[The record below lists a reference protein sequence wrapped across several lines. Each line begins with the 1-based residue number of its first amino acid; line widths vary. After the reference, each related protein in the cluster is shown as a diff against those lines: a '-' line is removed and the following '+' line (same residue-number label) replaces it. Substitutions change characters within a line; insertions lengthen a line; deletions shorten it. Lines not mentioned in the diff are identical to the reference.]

1 MLIHFI
7 QAIILRLDD
16 QRNEIVYSRPQC
28 PNQEFDPQRSNEFLR
43 DFFYRFDSD
52 GWPSLF
58 FQYSFLKKSVWH
70 GEKMS

>member
-28 PNQEFDPQRSNEFLR
+28 PNPEFDPQRSNEFLR

-52 GWPSLF
+52 G
-58 FQYSFLKKSVWH
+58 
-70 GEKMS
+70 

>member
-28 PNQEFDPQRSNEFLR
+28 PNPEFDPQRSNEFPQ
-43 DFFYRFDSD
+43 DFFTGLIAMVDLAYFS
-52 GWPSLF
+52 SIAF
-58 FQYSFLKKSVWH
+58 
-70 GEKMS
+70 